1 MSRSAE
7 QQAPKGS
14 GVFLYHVT
22 IEVERVD
29 PEGQLEDSALEG
41 APRPVLTKR
50 YDGTVRAPAKAGRG
64 AQAREVAAGRAL
76 HAAGQKLAA
85 EKPSR

>member
-1 MSRSAE
+1 MEAT
-7 QQAPKGS
+7 AAKGS

-29 PEGQLEDSALEG
+29 PAGQAEDGALEG

-50 YDGTVRAPAKAGRG
+50 YDGTVRAPARPGHGDR
-64 AQAREVAAGRAL
+64 ARQVAAGRAL
-76 HAAGQKLAA
+76 HAAAQKLAG
-85 EKPSR
+85 ERR